1 MSSPEK
7 KRKSPTRKT
16 KKRSLTPSPESTS
29 NPSLPDDL
37 VVNILARVS
46 RSYHPNLSLVCKSF
60 RSILASPELYQ
71 TRTLLGKTETFLY
84 VCLRFP
90 DEANPRWFTLYRK
103 PNQNLTKKKKKKK
116 KKKEDSSVNL
126 LAPTP
131 ILNSPHVEWARLIAV
146 GSNLYAITAAIE
158 DSPCSNVWYLDCRTH
173 TWLEA
178 PRMRIAHTNSEL
190 DKNVYLAGSS
200 ENPYSLNCVEVYNTK
215 TQTWNPVPPQ
225 KRKFKFGNMEGKIY
239 MNPVRENPRKVVALK
254 PKVMTWEAVGWDTDL
269 DRGSICM
276 MENIAYC
283 YDPSE
288 KFSWIKFNTDEDWRR
303 LEGLEGLPKFARYS
317 TVKLADYGGKLVV
330 FWDKY
335 VAATGYKEKMI
346 WCAEISLEKRNSEE
360 IWGKVEWFDAV
371 LTVPKSYKFVCA
383 KSATV

>member
-46 RSYHPNLSLVCKSF
+46 RSYHPNLSLVSKSF

-90 DEANPRWFTLYRK
+90 NEANPRWFTLYRK
-103 PNQNLTKKKKKKK
+103 PNQTLTKKKKK
-116 KKKEDSSVNL
+116 KKKEDSIGNL
-126 LAPTP
+126 LAPIS
-131 ILNSPHVEWARLIAV
+131 ILNPPPLEWSSLIAV
-146 GSNLYAITAAIE
+146 GSYLYAITAAMD

-173 TWLEA
+173 TWLDS
-178 PRMRIAHTNSEL
+178 PRMRIAHT
-190 DKNVYLAGSS
+190 DTPYDGNVYLAESS
-200 ENPYSLNCVEVYNTK
+200 ESPDSLNCVEVYNTE
-215 TQTWNPVPPQ
+215 TQAWNPVPP
-225 KRKFKFGNMEGKIY
+225 KRPIFELENLEGTIY
-239 MNPVRENPRKVVALK
+239 MNLEGMSPWQATAFK
-254 PKVMTWEAVGWDTDL
+254 PKVSTSELVGLHMILGRVSYCTIDKVDYHYAPHYPPGVNLTWRT
-269 DRGSICM
+269 
-276 MENIAYC
+276 N
-283 YDPSE
+283 
-288 KFSWIKFNTDEDWRR
+288 NTSGI
-303 LEGLEGLPKFARYS
+303 LEGLEGLPQFANS
-317 TVKLADYGGKLVV
+317 CTVILADYGGKLVV
-330 FWDKY
+330 LWDKY
-335 VAATGYKEKMI
+335 EQGFGYKKKMI
-346 WCAEISLEKRNSEE
+346 WCAEISLEKRNTEE

-383 KSATV
+383 KSVTV